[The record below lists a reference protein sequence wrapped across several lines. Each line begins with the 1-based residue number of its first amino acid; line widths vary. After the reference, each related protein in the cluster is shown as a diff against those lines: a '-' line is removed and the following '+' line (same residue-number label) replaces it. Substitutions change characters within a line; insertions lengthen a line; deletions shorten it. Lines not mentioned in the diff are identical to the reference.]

1 MGGKMKEHERVI
13 LFAKAL
19 QDENRL
25 QIIEM
30 LQGGEQCACKLLE
43 HLQIEQSTLSHHM
56 KILCQSGLIL
66 GKKVGKWMHY
76 SINPEEANKLLVL
89 LQHLIKVGDPS
100 LGSTETI
107 IPRKSC
113 HAEHSTHKK
122 AVL

>member
-1 MGGKMKEHERVI
+1 MKKHERIV
-13 LFAKAL
+13 LFVKAL

-30 LQGGEQCACKLLE
+30 LQNGEQCACKLLE

-76 SINPEEANKLLVL
+76 SINPIEANKLLVL
-89 LQHLIKVGDPS
+89 LQNLTKVKDSTAGLTES
-100 LGSTETI
+100 NILGT
-107 IPRKSC
+107 SC
-113 HAEHSTHKK
+113 LCKHSTHKET
-122 AVL
+122 VI